1 MSHAE
6 HEALVEVYEPRQLV
20 LGLRDYECNGKDARN
35 PDGGGS
41 NGEALATIKSDGLM
55 VAWGIT
61 NDRPNNRGVEVELAS
76 GIQHINATP
85 CAFTTINLGN
95 HGGQCRL
102 RR

>member
-1 MSHAE
+1 M
-6 HEALVEVYEPRQLV
+6 
-20 LGLRDYECNGKDARN
+20 DARS

-41 NGEALATIKSDGLM
+41 NGETLATIKSDGLM

-85 CAFTTINLGN
+85 CAFTTIHLGN
-95 HGGQCRL
+95 HRGRCRL